1 MSYFIHTLGG
11 YNFKASPSRNQG
23 LLIDS
28 FFLKRLLGHTGAK
41 LSTINTSPTL
51 RVLGASNMR
60 VGGDLSL
67 S

>member
-1 MSYFIHTLGG
+1 MSYFIHTQGG

-28 FFLKRLLGHTGAK
+28 FFLKRLQGYMGTK

-51 RVLGASNMR
+51 RVLGASNTR